1 MRRLF
6 SFCAPALLASA
17 LVVPAGCGGPGAQLA
32 APAAA
37 PLTLERTSSA
47 VRSAARKVAGPE
59 GFAGLRVS
67 FEHSLICDNGILI
80 AQYAKTYGI
89 TTIYV
94 PVTGDDIISLQN
106 GNATTLKNLQAM
118 TSVASV
124 YFVTGDDTWLASPTQ
139 VPADVTALAAIA
151 QANPAVA
158 GVLYAVD
165 PELAPNW
172 NSGQRQTIVS
182 EYFTLVATLQA
193 APGASSFKQSLFLSH
208 PDFGTILYAGAPQPP
223 ETMLKALQ
231 AEPGYGGTVMIVA
244 GNSESTQYANL
255 APALSHLTAPFVVEA
270 STSPYGGKTYYGKSP
285 SYVTSNLTQLAQA
298 VAAKNAQFAGIDVN
312 GWNDLYNG
320 IQTIFPEPPVFTGS
334 LATGPLVPPAGTT
347 YLGEFVDPLGTGP
360 SPAQTATFE
369 SQIGRT
375 LAYNMHFYGFEQTFP
390 GPDESDDVAHGRIP
404 LIAWNCGDSD
414 ARLAA
419 GYDDAKIIKRAKAI
433 KAFGSPI
440 FLRWFWEMNLN
451 DTNNAPRTQCYS
463 PTTDLPG
470 GYFSPLQYIR
480 AWNHIH
486 AVFAAQGVTNV
497 VWLWC
502 VANAHGGPSQYYPGD
517 STVDWVGMDDYDTN
531 DVSLNNTLFI
541 QAEELS
547 QFQEK
552 PFMVTETGAHASVQP
567 AFLTGAENVL
577 QTDYPWARAVGYLD
591 SAGSYQNWVLTPGG
605 LSAFSTFAQTPYMSA
620 MPPEGDLKGRS

>member
-1 MRRLF
+1 V
-6 SFCAPALLASA
+6 A
-17 LVVPAGCGGPGAQLA
+17 LVALAGCAGPGASLTAATATQLA
-32 APAAA
+32 ADRTMGVARGATPKAAA
-37 PLTLERTSSA
+37 SA
-47 VRSAARKVAGPE
+47 
-59 GFAGLRVS
+59 GFGDLRVS

-139 VPADVTALAAIA
+139 VPADATALAAIA
-151 QANPAVA
+151 KANPAVA

-172 NSGQRQTIVS
+172 NSGQRQSIVS
-182 EYFTLVATLQA
+182 QYFTLLATLQR

-223 ETMLKALQ
+223 ATMLKALQ

-255 APALSHLTAPFVVEA
+255 AVALPHLTAPFIVEA
-270 STSPYGGKTYYGKSP
+270 STSPYGAPTYYGRSS

-320 IQTIFPEPPVFTGS
+320 IQTIFPEPPVFTGA
-334 LATGPLVPPAGTT
+334 LPTGPLVPPAGTT
-347 YLGEFVDPLGTGP
+347 YLGGFVNPLGTGQT
-360 SPAQTATFE
+360 PAQTAAFE

-375 LAYNMHFYGFEQTFP
+375 LAYNMHFYGFTQKFP
-390 GPDESDDVAHGRIP
+390 GPSERDDVAHGRVP
-404 LIAWNCGDSD
+404 LIAWNCGDND
-414 ARLAA
+414 ARVAA
-419 GYDDAKIIKRAKAI
+419 GDDDAKLVLTAKAI

-440 FLRWFWEMNLN
+440 FLRWFWEMNLD
-451 DTNNAPRTQCYS
+451 DTNNAPRTQCYD
-463 PTTDLPG
+463 PATDLPG
-470 GYFSPLQYIR
+470 GYFSPLQYVR

-517 STVDWVGMDDYDTN
+517 TTVDWVGMDDYDTN
-531 DVSLNNTLFI
+531 DVSLPSTLYI

-552 PFMVTETGAHASVQP
+552 PFMITETGAHASVQP

-591 SAGSYQNWVLTPGG
+591 SVGSFQNWVLTPGG
-605 LSAFSTFAQTPYMSA
+605 LSAFSTFARTPYMSA
-620 MPPEGDLKGRS
+620 MPFAATR